1 MCTHCTG
8 SEDDRKSSETLSLS
22 EGGAM
27 DGRKILHRNRT
38 KCELDAIAAVDDANA
53 RDKGA

>member
-1 MCTHCTG
+1 MYTFNTG

-27 DGRKILHRNRT
+27 DGREILHRNRT
-38 KCELDAIAAVDDANA
+38 KCELDAVDDDDDNA

>member
-1 MCTHCTG
+1 MYTFNTG

-27 DGRKILHRNRT
+27 DGREILHRNRT
-38 KCELDAIAAVDDANA
+38 KCELDATAVDDDDNA